1 MTNKTVIDALKQ
13 MKTYCAA
20 DLLDKLNYAI
30 AVFEKLENDGIDNPL
45 KTDFT
50 VILKEGK

>member
-13 MKTYCAA
+13 LKIYCAA

-30 AVFEKLENDGIDNPL
+30 AIFEKLDNDGVNNPL

-50 VILKEGK
+50 VISKEGK

>member
-1 MTNKTVIDALKQ
+1 MTNKAVLDALNQ
-13 MKTYCAA
+13 IKTYCAA

-30 AVFEKLENDGIDNPL
+30 KVIEKLDADGVENPL

-50 VILKEGK
+50 QLAKGSK